1 MGKLRA
7 SGGKLRAT
15 GGKLRAGKLRTGK
28 LRYSGDTGKYGSMT
42 GKELKELLKKH
53 NVPGRSKLKT
63 RFAMIKFLEQNF

>member
-7 SGGKLRAT
+7 SGRAS
-15 GGKLRAGKLRTGK
+15 GGKLAGK

-42 GKELKELLKKH
+42 GKELKELLKKN